1 LLEQLVAYYG
11 TDIKL
16 DQVQAMLG
24 ITGDVRAQELARH
37 IVDKDI
43 AAGLQT
49 INSVTQD
56 GLDLRQFN
64 RELVEYLRGLLLIK
78 AGAAAAI
85 DLPPEALS
93 EMKGLAE
100 TAPMAQLSKAARLF
114 RQVELE
120 FDGFSPLPL
129 ELAMVECALPEGRPA
144 MPATPAT
151 PATPIKAKK
160 IEVEPVTTAAP
171 TEEKPAMPTKAK
183 KTEEEPVTTPAPI
196 EEKPA
201 TPDKFE
207 KFEKTDIEYFRSRWR
222 EVVNATRG
230 MGSQ

>member
-1 LLEQLVAYYG
+1 
-11 TDIKL
+11 
-16 DQVQAMLG
+16 
-24 ITGDVRAQELARH
+24 
-37 IVDKDI
+37 
-43 AAGLQT
+43 
-49 INSVTQD
+49 
-56 GLDLRQFN
+56 
-64 RELVEYLRGLLLIK
+64 EYLRGLLLIK
-78 AGAAAAI
+78 AGAAEAI

-100 TAPMAQLSKAARLF
+100 TAPIAQLSKAARLF

-144 MPATPAT
+144 LPATPAT

-160 IEVEPVTTAAP
+160 TEVEPVTTPAP
-171 TEEKPAMPTKAK
+171 TEEKPATPIKAK
-183 KTEEEPVTTPAPI
+183 KTEEEPVSTPAPI

-207 KFEKTDIEYFRSRWR
+207 KFEKTDIDDVPCQLLSTHVPGDSQHRLNLVELDIGT
-222 EVVNATRG
+222 VVSNQLLQQVFGVSHRAG
-230 MGSQ
+230 GAPGDEL